1 MCLYILVDKRNS
13 KTDMKVTVFKR
24 KGTMH
29 TGVRPQSKVA
39 SDCTL
44 APDPRPAGST
54 LAPDPRPAGST
65 LAPDPR
71 PADSTLAPDPRPA
84 DSTLAPDPGPAG
96 STLVSD
102 SGAANSNHV
111 TGGAVDIR
119 CIKH

>member
-1 MCLYILVDKRNS
+1 MCLYTLVDKRNS
-13 KTDMKVTVFKR
+13 KIDMKVTVFKR
-24 KGTMH
+24 KGTMDAVF

-44 APDPRPAGST
+44 APDPM
-54 LAPDPRPAGST
+54 
-65 LAPDPR
+65 
-71 PADSTLAPDPRPA
+71 
-84 DSTLAPDPGPAG
+84 PAG

-102 SGAANSNHV
+102 PGAANSNHV

>member
-1 MCLYILVDKRNS
+1 MVDKRNS

-24 KGTMH
+24 KGTMDAGVRPQSKVF

-44 APDPRPAGST
+44 APDPGA
-54 LAPDPRPAGST
+54 AGST

-71 PADSTLAPDPRPA
+71 PADSTLVPDPRPA
-84 DSTLAPDPGPAG
+84 DSTLGARPGGCGFHFCVRPG
-96 STLVSD
+96 
-102 SGAANSNHV
+102 GANSNHV

>member
-1 MCLYILVDKRNS
+1 MCLYTLVDKINS

-24 KGTMH
+24 KGSMDAGVRRQSKVF

-44 APDPRPAGST
+44 APDPRPA
-54 LAPDPRPAGST
+54 
-65 LAPDPR
+65 
-71 PADSTLAPDPRPA
+71 DSTLAPDPRA
-84 DSTLAPDPGPAG
+84 AG

-102 SGAANSNHV
+102 PGAANSNHV
-111 TGGAVDIR
+111 TGSAVDIR

>member
-1 MCLYILVDKRNS
+1 M
-13 KTDMKVTVFKR
+13 TVTVFKR
-24 KGTMH
+24 KGTMR

-44 APDPRPAGST
+44 APDPRA
-54 LAPDPRPAGST
+54 
-65 LAPDPR
+65 
-71 PADSTLAPDPRPA
+71 
-84 DSTLAPDPGPAG
+84 AG

-102 SGAANSNHV
+102 PGAANSNHV